1 MAAKTSS
8 SGEPSPIE
16 PGTPTNSTEVA
27 AIPMAAEEVEV
38 LHSSIRIGSLAQIV
52 VAVIAFHNVDKPGE
66 VIAAVLGPVTAVVG
80 TLAGYVAGQT
90 AGAAG
95 KEKAEERA
103 NVAQDRLTAVLDESP
118 PNILDQVRQKRPDLF
133 S

>member
-1 MAAKTSS
+1 MT
-8 SGEPSPIE
+8 GDQ
-16 PGTPTNSTEVA
+16 TTDPTRLWLTFWIAVIGMGA
-27 AIPMAAEEVEV
+27 VVFV
-38 LHSSIRIGSLAQIV
+38 LM